1 MKKKLKALLAGV
13 LAMGMLAGCGSSGD
27 EAKNSSNEDYDLYIF
42 NAKGEN
48 AKALEDATKAFGEE
62 KGVKVKVFS
71 LGSGTNSDELLRT
84 EMNSKNKPT
93 IFSCMNAQ
101 GLPEWVEGGFIMDLS
116 KATNEEFKTLVREIP
131 DNFNLTDGTANYG
144 IPYNVEGYGY
154 IVDKEMLAALFGE
167 DQVESFIEAF
177 KAADYH
183 EFESMVHTLT
193 AYIKEGTANSV
204 LLNGQEFTLAAEKEG
219 KAAMLEG
226 VFSVAGSEK
235 WTYGDHMVNVA
246 LDAIFKDAKAASDA
260 TKEQIEAGKGA
271 FMAYAKALDLKTAS
285 ATTERGPELINS
297 TTNGYDPAVA
307 TFASSKAIFFKNGN
321 WAYTNI
327 EKANPEI
334 VDTLTFLPI
343 KMPFT
348 QNDIT
353 AEGLTVEHMQ
363 SSIPV
368 FVSNYYCI
376 NEKVSDEE
384 KELAQEFL
392 VWLNTSETGQ
402 KFVIEDMAFIPYNA
416 DPATT
421 SAGYS
426 LGDSIISY
434 IVESPVALP
443 SSWSLQNIISAAEQI
458 NFFKSMGINF
468 SRCVGYKYSHYDSVY
483 FCSEIYCGWCG
494 RWSSKNV
501 IKKGCC
507 KWQIFPN
514 KFTEKRQVC

>member
-1 MKKKLKALLAGV
+1 MKKKLRTVLAGV
-13 LAMGMLAGCGSSGD
+13 LVAGLLAGCG
-27 EAKNSSNEDYDLYIF
+27 NSSDGAKSEANEDYDLYIF
-42 NAKGEN
+42 NSKGEN
-48 AKALEDATKAFGEE
+48 ADALEAATKAFEEE

-84 EMNSKNKPT
+84 EMNSKHKPG

-116 KATNEEFKTLVREIP
+116 EATNEEFKTLVSEIP
-131 DNFNLTDGTANYG
+131 ESFNLTDGNANYG

-167 DQVESFIEAF
+167 DQVDGFIEAF
-177 KAADYH
+177 KTATYD
-183 EFESMVHTLT
+183 EFEEMVHTLT
-193 AYIKEGTANSV
+193 AYIKEGTAGSV
-204 LLNGQEFTLAAEKEG
+204 KLSGQEFTLAAEKTG
-219 KAAMLEG
+219 KAASLEG
-226 VFSVAGSEK
+226 VFSVAGAEK
-235 WTYGDHMVNVA
+235 WTYGDHMVNIA
-246 LDAIFKDAKAASDA
+246 IDAIFDDSKAASEA
-260 TKEQIEAGKGA
+260 TKEQLEAGRGA
-271 FMAYAKALDLKTAS
+271 FEAYAEALDLKTAN
-285 ATTERGPELINS
+285 ATTARGPELINA

-307 TFASSKAIFFKNGN
+307 TFADSKAIFFKNGN

-327 EKANPEI
+327 EKANPDI
-334 VDTLTFLPI
+334 VDTLTFLPV

-348 QNDIT
+348 QDDIT
-353 AEGLTVEHMQ
+353 ADGLTVEHML

-392 VWLNTSETGQ
+392 VWLNTTEAGQ

-426 LGDSIISY
+426 LGDSIINY
-434 IVESPVALP
+434 INEGQTLTNAYAGAPAGWSGDTFGQYLMENYVNTAEWPKDAYEDIADYAIN
-443 SSWSLQNIISAAEQI
+443 SWCEAAGLE
-458 NFFKSMGINF
+458 
-468 SRCVGYKYSHYDSVY
+468 
-483 FCSEIYCGWCG
+483 
-494 RWSSKNV
+494 
-501 IKKGCC
+501 
-507 KWQIFPN
+507 
-514 KFTEKRQVC
+514 

>member
-1 MKKKLKALLAGV
+1 MNGGKKMRKKLRTLLVGALV
-13 LAMGMLAGCGSSGD
+13 VGMLAGCGNSGSGGT
-27 EAKNSSNEDYDLYIF
+27 ESSSNEDYDLYIF
-42 NAKGEN
+42 NSKGEN
-48 AKALEDATKAFGEE
+48 ADALEAAAKAFGEE
-62 KGVKVKVFS
+62 KGVTVKVFS

-84 EMNSKNKPT
+84 EMNSKNKPG

-116 KATNEEFKTLVREIP
+116 EATNEEFKTLVSEIP
-131 DNFNLTDGTANYG
+131 EDFNLTDGTANYG

-167 DQVESFIEAF
+167 DQVDSFIESF
-177 KAADYH
+177 KTADYD
-183 EFESMVHTLT
+183 EFEAMVNTLT
-193 AYIKEGTANSV
+193 DYIKEGKAGTVELS
-204 LLNGQEFTLAAEKEG
+204 GQEFVLAEEKAG
-219 KAAMLEG
+219 KAAELEG
-226 VFSVAGSEK
+226 VFSVAGAEK
-235 WTYGDHMVNVA
+235 WTYGDHMINVA
-246 LDAIFKDAKAASDA
+246 IDAIFKDSKAASEA
-260 TKEQIEAGKGA
+260 AKEQLEAGRGA
-271 FMAYAKALDLKTAS
+271 FEAYAKALDLKTAN

-307 TFASSKAIFFKNGN
+307 TFANSKAVFFKNGN

-327 EKANPEI
+327 EKANPDI
-334 VDTLTFLPI
+334 VDTLTFLPV
-343 KMPFT
+343 KMPFS
-348 QNDIT
+348 QDDIT
-353 AEGLTVEHMQ
+353 VDGLTVEHMS

-376 NEKVSDEE
+376 NKKVSDEE

-434 IVESPVALP
+434 INEGQTITNAYAGAPAGWATDTFGQYVMENYVNTAEWPENAYEDIADYAI
-443 SSWSLQNIISAAEQI
+443 SSW
-458 NFFKSMGINF
+458 
-468 SRCVGYKYSHYDSVY
+468 C
-483 FCSEIYCGWCG
+483 
-494 RWSSKNV
+494 
-501 IKKGCC
+501 
-507 KWQIFPN
+507 
-514 KFTEKRQVC
+514 EKAGLE